1 MSNNRVSKLIA
12 GAAVSIGLLISTA
25 GFSTAGAALSITA
38 AAKIPQPQNESL
50 VREVQHQLR
59 MLNFYTVF
67 DNLTFKVEGTRVILA
82 GQVAKSAVK
91 TEAVG
96 TVKNIQGVTD
106 VQDNITVLPVSNGDD
121 RIRRAACNAIYGYSQ
136 LRKYEF
142 QSVQSIHIIV
152 DRGHITLEGFVDS
165 QADKNVAGI
174 RANTVPGAF
183 SMKNNLIVPEG
194 KGK

>member
-1 MSNNRVSKLIA
+1 MSKNRVSKLLA
-12 GAAVSIGLLISTA
+12 VAAMSFGFLISNA
-25 GFSTAGAALSITA
+25 GFAASPA
-38 AAKIPQPQNESL
+38 PKAPQPQNETL
-50 VREVQHQLR
+50 TREVQHQLR
-59 MLNFYTVF
+59 MLNYYTVF
-67 DNLTFKVEGTRVILA
+67 DNITFRVDGTRVILE

-106 VQDNITVLPVSNGDD
+106 VQDNIKVLPLSSHDD
-121 RIRRAACNAIYGYSQ
+121 RIRRAAYQSIYGYPQ

-165 QADKNVAGI
+165 QSDKNVAGI
-174 RANTVPGAF
+174 RANSVPGAF

>member
-1 MSNNRVSKLIA
+1 MTKNRVSKLIA
-12 GAAVSIGLLISTA
+12 AAVVSFGLLISTA
-25 GFSTAGAALSITA
+25 GFSGAA
-38 AAKIPQPQNESL
+38 AAKIPQAQNETL

-67 DNLTFKVEGTRVILA
+67 DNLTFRVEGTRVILA
-82 GQVAKSAVK
+82 GQVAKPSVK

-96 TVKNIQGVTD
+96 TVKNIPGVTD
-106 VQDNITVLPVSNGDD
+106 VQDNITVLPLSNNDD
-121 RIRRAACNAIYGYSQ
+121 RIRRAAYNAIYGYSQ

-174 RANTVPGAF
+174 RANTVPGTF
-183 SMKNNLIVPEG
+183 GMKNNLIVPEG
-194 KGK
+194 K